1 MKASK
6 ADIIFFHKLVQLILE
21 GAKVD
26 LSFDELKEYLKY
38 YADLE
43 GKSCGDMTHDELQQL
58 KEWSKHFAVQ
68 IGVELKDI
76 DE

>member
-26 LSFDELKEYLKY
+26 LSFVELKEYLKW

-43 GKSCGDMTHDELQQL
+43 KSCSDMTHDELQEL
-58 KEWSKHFAVQ
+58 KEWSKHFAVT
-68 IGVELKDI
+68 IGVEIKDI
-76 DE
+76 DK